1 MVALQK
7 PAPVLIL
14 PAYLQ
19 RKHWFFFHFLQVYTV
34 TFQVSVIYV
43 PHLHPTS
50 AFQGGPQGA
59 NTKKK
64 YNLLFLSTSPSFS
77 LL

>member
-7 PAPVLIL
+7 PAPVLTL

-19 RKHWFFFHFLQVYTV
+19 RKHCFFFHFLQVYTV
-34 TFQVSVIYV
+34 NFQVSVIYV

-59 NTKKK
+59 NTKKI
-64 YNLLFLSTSPSFS
+64 
-77 LL
+77 